1 MYNYTFK
8 IYNYVLVDNLFGA
21 IRMKLLKK
29 SLASFAC
36 VSFAAL
42 IIGCGG
48 KSSNAAEANGTAP
61 LQVAQTQA
69 NTISETQTLDA
80 GSKTENLKMAD
91 ADFAGKKEI
100 DSSLLKSVK
109 AACDHSDAAGF
120 INQLGYSRELA
131 AKYFAKEISIS
142 EYTMGSNAEPMVR
155 KVKAANYIFPIS
167 LLDFMWVKTGSYER
181 GNTKYLAIEINQSSN
196 NQIALEYQ
204 ELPKAPSED
213 GDGDTSARST
223 IDFDLPHST
232 ILFQPKGN
240 CWELTD
246 VEVHK

>member
-1 MYNYTFK
+1 M
-8 IYNYVLVDNLFGA
+8 
-21 IRMKLLKK
+21 K
-29 SLASFAC
+29 SLKNSLAITICTSFALL
-36 VSFAAL
+36 AA
-42 IIGCGG
+42 GCGG
-48 KSSNAAEANGTAP
+48 KSSNAAEANSAAP
-61 LQVAQTQA
+61 LQMAQSQA
-69 NTISETQTLDA
+69 NTISETQTSTA
-80 GSKTENLKMAD
+80 STKTENLKMAD

-109 AACDHSDAAGF
+109 AACDHSDADGF

-131 AKYFAKEISIS
+131 AKYFAKEITIA
-142 EYTMGSNAEPMVR
+142 EYTKGSSGEPNVR

-167 LLDFMWVKTGSYER
+167 LLDFMWVQTGSYER
-181 GNTKYLAIEINQSSN
+181 GNTKYLAIEINQSGN

-204 ELPKAPSED
+204 VLPKAPSED

-223 IDFDLPHST
+223 IDYDLPYST

-246 VEVHK
+246 VEIHK

>member
-1 MYNYTFK
+1 MKSIKNS
-8 IYNYVLVDNLFGA
+8 IA
-21 IRMKLLKK
+21 ITICS
-29 SLASFAC
+29 SLAL
-36 VSFAAL
+36 FAA
-42 IIGCGG
+42 GCGA
-48 KSSNAAEANGTAP
+48 KSSNAAEANGAAT
-61 LQVAQTQA
+61 LQMAQKQTK
-69 NTISETQTLDA
+69 SEIETLPTDA
-80 GSKTENLKMAD
+80 KAENIKMAE
-91 ADFAGKKEI
+91 AQVSGKKEI
-100 DSSLLKSVK
+100 DALLLKSVK

-131 AKYFAKEISIS
+131 AKYFAKEITIS
-142 EYTMGSNAEPMVR
+142 EYTKGSDAEPNVR
-155 KVKAANYIFPIS
+155 KLKAANYIFPIS